1 MPEILGKKVGPIG
14 FGLMGLT
21 WRANPPSQEQAF
33 ATLRASLAQGMN
45 LWNAAEFYGT
55 PEYNSLTL
63 LERYFA
69 TYPEDADKVILM
81 VKGAVGLD
89 AHHPSGEPSEI
100 RRSIDNCLS
109 ILKGR
114 KKIDIFQPARRDKK
128 VPLEITF
135 GAINEYVERGLVGG
149 IGLSEVAAGTIH
161 EAVKITKVL
170 AVEVELSLA
179 SPDILE
185 NGVGAACAQYGIP
198 LVAYSPLCRGLL
210 TTQFTTYA
218 DVPRDSYIA
227 LLPRFSEENFDNNK
241 KLAAQV
247 EALAAKKGCKAT
259 QLAISWT
266 VALSRRA
273 GLPEIIPIPGAT
285 TVERVEENSVL
296 VDISDAEMAE
306 IDETLSKFEVVG
318 GRYMDQHP
326 INT

>member
-1 MPEILGKKVGPIG
+1 MPEILGKQVGQIG

-21 WRANPPSQEQAF
+21 WRATPPSQEQAF
-33 ATLRASLAQGMN
+33 AALRASLEKGMN

-69 TYPEDADKVILM
+69 KYPEDADKVILM

-114 KKIDIFQPARRDKK
+114 KKIDIFEPARRDKNT
-128 VPLEITF
+128 PLEITF
-135 GAINEYVERGLVGG
+135 GAINEYIEKGLVGG
-149 IGLSEVAAGTIH
+149 IGLSEVAAATIH
-161 EAVKITKVL
+161 EAAKITKIL
-170 AVEVELSLA
+170 TVENELSLA
-179 SPDILE
+179 SPDILT
-185 NGVGAACAQYGIP
+185 NGVAEACAQYGIT

-210 TTQFTTYA
+210 TTQFTSYN
-218 DVPRDSYIA
+218 DIPQDSYLR
-227 LLPRFSEENFDNNK
+227 LLPRFSPENFETNK
-241 KLAAQV
+241 KLADQV
-247 EALAAKKGCKAT
+247 KALAEKKGCKPT

-266 VALSRRA
+266 AHLSRRA
-273 GLPEIIPIPGAT
+273 GVPEIIPIPGAT
-285 TVERVEENSVL
+285 TVERIEENSVL
-296 VDISDAEMAE
+296 VDISDAEMKE
-306 IDETLSKFEVVG
+306 IDETLAKFEVVG